1 MNLYADMQ
9 RQLQNTDVMQRLQT
23 LYGTRE
29 GMLVE
34 QHTRYTRLLKRHEDL
49 IGSQNGP
56 IYMISAP
63 GRTEIAGNHTDHNRG
78 KVLAAAVNLDTLA
91 AVSPRSD
98 SIVNIHSEGYPALS
112 ISIAPDQLAPRKEE
126 EGTTAALVRGV
137 AHGMSREGLAIGGFD
152 AVVTSNVRSGSGLSS
167 SAAFEVLI
175 CAIFDQLY
183 AGNRLDAKKRAIIS
197 QYAENVYFGKP
208 SGLMDQMASS
218 VGGLCYIDFQDAD
231 PQVTAISYDF
241 AKMGYQLVVV
251 NTGGSHDDLTPAY
264 AAIPQEMKAVAQ
276 CFGQPDLRSVLP
288 ERFMRKLPMIRQ
300 ELKGQNADRAILRA
314 AHYFAEN
321 NRVTRLV
328 QTLQQGELNE
338 FLRLIIESGR
348 SSFEYLQNIFATA
361 DRQELALAL
370 MLSQRRLEGQGAWR
384 VHGGGF
390 AGTTLNFVPN
400 AMLEQFVK
408 EMDEVFGQHSCN
420 VLAIRPEGP
429 AAIRLG

>member
-1 MNLYADMQ
+1 MNLYATMQ
-9 RQLQNTDVMQRLQT
+9 RQLQSPEVMHRLQT

-29 GMLVE
+29 GMLVA
-34 QHTRYTRLLKRHEDL
+34 QRARYTKVLKRHEDM
-49 IGSQNGP
+49 IGSTEGP

-112 ISIAPDQLAPRKEE
+112 ISIAPAELAPRKEE

-137 AHGMSREGLAIGGFD
+137 AHGMHREGLAIGGFD
-152 AVVTSNVRSGSGLSS
+152 AVVTSDVRSGSGLSS
-167 SAAFEVLI
+167 SAAFEVLV
-175 CAIFDQLY
+175 CAIFDRLY

-218 VGGLCYIDFQDAD
+218 VGGLCYIDFQDPD
-231 PQVTAISYDF
+231 PQVVAISYDF

-276 CFGQPDLRSVLP
+276 CLGQPDLRSVLP
-288 ERFMRKLPMIRQ
+288 EQFMRKLPKIRE
-300 ELKGQNADRAILRA
+300 ELKGRNADRAILRA

-321 NRVTRLV
+321 NRVSQLV
-328 QTLQQGELNE
+328 QTLQQNDLPE
-338 FLRLIIESGR
+338 FLRLIIDSGR

-370 MLSQRRLEGQGAWR
+370 MLSQRRLEGKGAWR

-390 AGTTLNFVPN
+390 AGTTPNFVPCD
-400 AMLEQFVK
+400 MLDAFVK
-408 EMDEVFGQHSCN
+408 DMETVFGQHSCN
-420 VLAIRPEGP
+420 VLSIRPEGP
-429 AAIRLG
+429 ACITLE

>member
-1 MNLYADMQ
+1 MIDYARMLRNLKSPEVVD
-9 RQLQNTDVMQRLQT
+9 RLSH
-23 LYGTRE
+23 LYGNRD

-34 QHTRYTRLLKRHEDL
+34 QTTRYTMMLKRHEDL
-49 IGSQNGP
+49 FHADSEVLLV
-56 IYMISAP
+56 SAP
-63 GRTEIAGNHTDHNRG
+63 GRTEIGGNHTDHNRG

-91 AVSPRSD
+91 AVSARKD
-98 SIVNIHSEGYPALS
+98 MEVHLHSEGYRPLVVDLS
-112 ISIAPDQLAPRKEE
+112 DLSVRPREK
-126 EGTTAALVRGV
+126 GTTAALIRGV
-137 AHGMSREGLAIGGFD
+137 AARMKELGYKIGGFD
-152 AVVTSNVRSGSGLSS
+152 ACATSSVASGSGLSS

-175 CAIFDQLY
+175 CAIFDELY
-183 AGNRLDAKKRAIIS
+183 AGNKLDAKKRAIIS

-218 VGGLCYIDFQDAD
+218 VGGLCYIDFQNPD
-231 PQVTAISYDF
+231 PQVTAIPYDF

-264 AAIPQEMKAVAQ
+264 ASIPAEMKAVAQ

-288 ERFMRKLPMIRQ
+288 EQFMRELPRVRQ
-300 ELKGQNADRAILRA
+300 QLKDQNADRAIMRA

-321 NRVTRLV
+321 RRVSELV
-328 QTLQQGELNE
+328 CALQRDDMPAFLN
-338 FLRLIIESGR
+338 LIIESGR
-348 SSFEYLQNIFATA
+348 SSFEYLQNIFATS

-370 MLSQRRLEGQGAWR
+370 MLSQSKLQNSGAWR

-400 AMLEQFVK
+400 AMLDSFVK
-408 EMDEVFGQHSCN
+408 EMELVFGQHSCN

-429 AAIRLG
+429 ACIKLG

>member
-1 MNLYADMQ
+1 MNLYANMQ
-9 RQLQNTDVMQRLQT
+9 RQLQSPNVMQRLQT

-49 IGSQNGP
+49 IGSKEGP

-98 SIVNIHSEGYPALS
+98 GVVNIHSEGYPALS
-112 ISIAPDQLAPRKEE
+112 ISIAPDQLEPRKEE

-137 AHGMSREGLAIGGFD
+137 AHGMQQEGLTIGGFD

-218 VGGLCYIDFQDAD
+218 VGGLCFIDFQNPD
-231 PQVTAISYDF
+231 PQVTALSYDF
-241 AKMGYQLVVV
+241 AKAGYQLVVV

-264 AAIPQEMKAVAQ
+264 AAIPEEMKAVAR
-276 CFGQPDLRSVLP
+276 CLGQPDLRSVLP
-288 ERFMRKLPMIRQ
+288 EQFLRKLPLIRQ
-300 ELKGQNADRAILRA
+300 LLKGKNADRAILRA
-314 AHYFAEN
+314 SHYFEEN

-328 QTLQQGELNE
+328 QTLQHNDLPE
-338 FLRLIIESGR
+338 FLRLIIDSGR

-390 AGTTLNFVPN
+390 AGTTLNFVPS
-400 AMLEQFVK
+400 AMLDCFVK
-408 EMDEVFGQHSCN
+408 DMENVFGQHSCN

-429 AAIRLG
+429 ACIRLG

>member
-1 MNLYADMQ
+1 MNLYATLQ
-9 RQLQNTDVMQRLQT
+9 RQLQSPEVMHRLQT

-29 GMLVE
+29 GMLVA
-34 QHTRYTRLLKRHEDL
+34 QRARYTKVLKRHEDM
-49 IGSQNGP
+49 IGSMEGP

-112 ISIAPDQLAPRKEE
+112 ISIAPEELAPRKEE

-137 AHGMSREGLAIGGFD
+137 AHGMHREGLAIGGFD
-152 AVVTSNVRSGSGLSS
+152 AVVTSDVRSGSGLSS
-167 SAAFEVLI
+167 SAAFEVLV
-175 CAIFDQLY
+175 CAIFDRLY

-218 VGGLCYIDFQDAD
+218 VGGLCYIDFQDPD
-231 PQVTAISYDF
+231 PQVVAISYDF

-276 CFGQPDLRSVLP
+276 CLGQPDLRSVLP
-288 ERFMRKLPMIRQ
+288 EQFMRKLPKIRE
-300 ELKGQNADRAILRA
+300 ELKGRNADRAILRA

-321 NRVTRLV
+321 NRVSQLV
-328 QTLQQGELNE
+328 QTLQQNDLPE

-370 MLSQRRLEGQGAWR
+370 MLSQRRLEGKGAWR

-390 AGTTLNFVPN
+390 AGTTLNFVPCD
-400 AMLEQFVK
+400 MLDTFVK
-408 EMDEVFGQHSCN
+408 DMETVFGQHSCN
-420 VLAIRPEGP
+420 VLSIRPEGP
-429 AAIRLG
+429 ACITLE